1 MVNLFSLEDITQES
15 YDFSRGRFKCVS
27 IEEIKEVDG
36 YNIKIEDKTNKEG
49 FTITCNNCNG
59 DNVELL
65 NDYDYDDNMYE
76 CGRYLHCKDC
86 DESEDI

>member
-1 MVNLFSLEDITQES
+1 MKN
-15 YDFSRGRFKCVS
+15 
-27 IEEIKEVDG
+27 
-36 YNIKIEDKTNKEG
+36 KTNEEV
-49 FTITCNNCNG
+49 FTITCNNCGG
-59 DNVELL
+59 DNVELV